1 MLLTLNSL
9 EYTEEHQASKYSELM
24 SNIPFVRMLNNSL
37 KEVDKINQSN
47 LWLGDEITSS
57 IKAWFKVS
65 DEAGLS
71 AA

>member
-1 MLLTLNSL
+1 
-9 EYTEEHQASKYSELM
+9 M

-47 LWLGDEITSS
+47 LWLGDEVTSS
-57 IKAWFKVS
+57 IKAWFEVS
-65 DEAGLS
+65 NEAGLS